1 MHRVQHTDTG
11 AHRIGNAAR
20 EGAQHP
26 WNQGGGVQDRGR
38 TYMFVTEGFPEEVQV
53 VVIKTLDRL
62 FFLGVIASST

>member
-1 MHRVQHTDTG
+1 M
-11 AHRIGNAAR
+11 
-20 EGAQHP
+20 EP
-26 WNQGGGVQDRGR
+26 GGGVQDRGR